1 MGRNEDRRE
10 FTTDTRMS
18 LLEGDLDRQDLR
30 LDQFVAELKG
40 LRQVLVGI
48 LVSLTTASILLA
60 VNLAVGLG

>member
-1 MGRNEDRRE
+1 
-10 FTTDTRMS
+10 MS
-18 LLEGDLDRQDLR
+18 LLEGDLARQDLR

>member
-18 LLEGDLDRQDLR
+18 LLEGDLGRQDLR